1 MRNLFLTITA
11 LAIVALSVT
20 GCDFFRRLAGRPDSE
35 WIAAKAEA
43 IRMDEERQRIRLD
56 SLEKARKAAADSA
69 ATAEAAADSVRLANH
84 RYRFCVI
91 LGSFSSKENAER
103 YIEEIAQKG
112 YKGELLA
119 FRNGTTAV
127 GVCQT
132 DDESQVK
139 KSLEELQRQDFCPK
153 GAWILERKQ

>member
-1 MRNLFLTITA
+1 MKNAFLTIAIMA
-11 LAIVALSVT
+11 LVAASVT

-35 WIAAKAEA
+35 WIEAKAET
-43 IRMDEERQRIRLD
+43 IRQEEEALRIRQD
-56 SLEKARKAAADSA
+56 SLERVRKAEADSL
-69 ATAEAAADSVRLANH
+69 AAADSVRLANH

-103 YIEEIAQKG
+103 YVEEIAAKG
-112 YKGELLA
+112 YKGELLT
-119 FRNGTTAV
+119 FRNSTAV
-127 GVCQT
+127 GVCPT
-132 DDESQVK
+132 DDEAQAK

>member
-1 MRNLFLTITA
+1 MKNAFPTIA
-11 LAIVALSVT
+11 LVVSVSMMVT

-35 WIAAKAEA
+35 WIEAKRESIVKNEEA
-43 IRMDEERQRIRLD
+43 LRIRQD
-56 SLEKARKAAADSA
+56 SLEKARKLAADSVVAADSA
-69 ATAEAAADSVRLANH
+69 RLANH
-84 RYRFCVI
+84 RYRFCII

-103 YIEEIAQKG
+103 YIEEIAGKG
-112 YKGELLA
+112 YKGETLA

-127 GVCQT
+127 GVCPT
-132 DDESQVK
+132 DDESQAR

>member
-1 MRNLFLTITA
+1 MKNAFLTIAVMTLVATA
-11 LAIVALSVT
+11 VT

-35 WIAAKAEA
+35 WIETKAEA
-43 IRMDEERQRIRLD
+43 IRQEEEALRIRQD
-56 SLEKARKAAADSA
+56 SLERARKAEADSL
-69 ATAEAAADSVRLANH
+69 AAADSVRLANH

-103 YIEEIAQKG
+103 YVEEIAAKG
-112 YKGELLA
+112 YKCELLT
-119 FRNGTTAV
+119 FRNSTAV
-127 GVCQT
+127 GVCPT
-132 DDESQVK
+132 DDEAQAK